1 MTEKTSDFRQLHEAP
16 GAFIIPNPW
25 DAGSARILASMG
37 FKALATTSAGM
48 AFSLGM
54 QEGKVSKADALAHC
68 RMIAAATPLPV
79 SGDLEKGFGDSP
91 EEVAQSIRDAAET
104 GLSGGS
110 IEDHTGRPYDPIFD
124 FTLAVERIHAATEAA
139 RSLPRDFV
147 LTARA
152 ENFLWDRPDL
162 DDTIK
167 RLQAFEKAGADVLF
181 APGLRDIE
189 SIRLVCGSVGKP
201 VNVIMGLPGMTF
213 SLAELAEAGAKRISV
228 GSSLARLA
236 YGSLIDAAREMRDG
250 ETFGF
255 SQRAAGFSEIDGM
268 FAAPRDEPGPALTS
282 RLNPAL
288 KPA

>member
-1 MTEKTSDFRQLHEAP
+1 MTAKTSEFRRLHEAP

-25 DAGSARILASMG
+25 DVGSARILAKLG

-54 QEGKVSKADALAHC
+54 REGAVSKEDALAHC
-68 RMIAAATPLPV
+68 RMIAAATALPV
-79 SGDLEKGFGDSP
+79 SGDLERGYGDSP
-91 EEVAQSIRDAAET
+91 EEVAQTIRDAAET
-104 GLSGGS
+104 GLAGGS
-110 IEDHTGRPYDPIFD
+110 IEDHTGRPDNPIFD
-124 FTLAVERIHAATEAA
+124 FTLAVERIHAAAEAA
-139 RSLPRDFV
+139 RALPVDFV

-189 SIRLVCGSVGKP
+189 SIRTVCGSVSKP
-201 VNVIMGLPGMTF
+201 VNVIIGLPGMHF
-213 SLAELAEAGAKRISV
+213 GFAEAAEAGAKRISV

-236 YGSLIDAAREMRDG
+236 YGSLIEAAREMREEG
-250 ETFGF
+250 TFGF
-255 SQRAAGFSEIDGM
+255 SQRAIGFAELDGM
-268 FAAPRDEPGPALTS
+268 FADGQ
-282 RLNPAL
+282 N
-288 KPA
+288 